1 MRSSWWN
8 SLSTPQA
15 TSCLTKKTGKALFY
29 LYSASIMEFILK
41 WRNHDVF
48 ERKSIPHEGLQG
60 GLSRIFLEHWSV
72 LKSYHQSDRSRANS
86 QWCMPASGQ
95 FKLNCDAAVHYKH
108 SVIVVVARDWR
119 GNLALAHT
127 KKVSPISRSKLKQ
140 KH

>member
-1 MRSSWWN
+1 
-8 SLSTPQA
+8 
-15 TSCLTKKTGKALFY
+15 
-29 LYSASIMEFILK
+29 MEFNLK

-60 GLSRIFLEHWSV
+60 GLSRIFMEHWSV

-95 FKLNCDAAVHYKH
+95 FKLNCDAAVHSKH
-108 SVIVVVARDWR
+108 SVMVVVARDWR
-119 GNLALAHT
+119 GNLVLAYT